1 MKKIFQIIAI
11 LIIVTLIAEVNAIAS
26 YNFEKIDFA
35 DDDNTLKPFGE
46 NLFTGQFGADKT
58 GGLNSN
64 YLIQV
69 GDEITIAI
77 WGLFEFKETLKVD
90 NQGNIFIPQIG
101 PIKVSGVAN
110 SQLNNKV
117 KAEVRKIY
125 PSEVEIYTTL
135 NGTKP
140 LSVFVTGGINRPG
153 RYAGMAKD
161 TLLNFIDQAQG
172 INFDT
177 GSFRK
182 INIIRDKKTIESFD
196 IYQFLINGQI
206 PAFQLKDND
215 VILVDKKG
223 FTISADGE
231 VGNKNIF
238 EFKTSPIFGQEII
251 NFAKPTNKAT
261 NVSISGFRAGK
272 PFAKYLSLT
281 DFRKFQLQNGDAVL
295 FNSATI
301 ADKIKIFVEGEHLG
315 PDVVVAPND
324 SSILEILAQVK
335 INPDLSNYKAVRLER
350 AEVAKRQKAS
360 LENSLKRLEEAVLVN
375 NSNDRQE
382 AQIKQQE
389 LQMVQNFIKNAKQIK
404 PKGTVVI
411 ARDGKIEDIK
421 VRDGDR
427 IIIPSISNIVMVTGE
442 VNVPSAVVFDKN
454 YDLDDYINRAGGFSL
469 RAKEDGIIIVK
480 QNGDTVT
487 EGSTKIEAGDEIII
501 LPEIKMDNLTIARNV
516 MELVYRT
523 VLSVAVP
530 INLLDN

>member
-1 MKKIFQIIAI
+1 MKKIIKI
-11 LIIVTLIAEVNAIAS
+11 LAVFLLISLVAEVNAIAS
-26 YNFEKIDFA
+26 FNFEKIDFA
-35 DDDNTLKPFGE
+35 SDENKLKPFGE

-64 YLIQV
+64 YLIQA

-101 PIKVSGVAN
+101 PVKVSGVAN

-117 KAEVRKIY
+117 KSEVRKIY

-161 TLLNFIDQAQG
+161 TILNFIDQAQG
-172 INFDT
+172 INFET
-177 GSFRK
+177 GSFRTIK
-182 INIIRDKKTIESFD
+182 ILRDKKLVESFD

-206 PAFQLKDND
+206 PNIQLKDND
-215 VILVDKKG
+215 VILIDKKG
-223 FTISADGE
+223 ATISADGE

-238 EFKTSPIFGQEII
+238 EFKSTPIFGNEII
-251 NFAKPTNKAT
+251 NFSKPTNKAT
-261 NVSISGFRAGK
+261 NVSVSGFRAGK
-272 PFAKYLSLT
+272 PFAKYLTLEE
-281 DFRKFQLQNGDAVL
+281 FKKFQLQNGDAVL
-295 FNSATI
+295 FNTATI
-301 ADKIKIFVEGEHLG
+301 ADKIKVFVEGEHLG

-324 SSILEILAQVK
+324 STIMEVLSQVK
-335 INPDLSNYKAVRLER
+335 INPELANYKSVRLER
-350 AEVAKRQKAS
+350 LEVASRQKSS

-375 NSNDRQE
+375 YTTDKQE

-389 LQMVQNFIKNAKQIK
+389 LTMVQNFIKNAKQIR

-411 ARDGKIEDIK
+411 AKDGKIEDIK

-427 IIIPSISNIVMVTGE
+427 IIIPSKSNIVMVTGE
-442 VNVPSAVVFDKN
+442 VNVPSAVVFNAD
-454 YDLDDYINRAGGFSL
+454 YDIDDYIDRAGGYSL
-469 RAKEDGIIIVK
+469 RAKKDNIIIVK
-480 QNGDTVT
+480 QNGDTLT
-487 EGSTKIEAGDEIII
+487 ADSSRIEAGDEIII
-501 LPEIKMDNLTIARNV
+501 LPEIKMDNLTLAKTV
-516 MELVYRT
+516 MELIYRT